1 MTATT
6 PTLGAIGRPGY
17 APGDIACPEQERRQ
31 QTWRI
36 TIATQHAETGQA
48 LASALRVGDDRHRV
62 ELLQT
67 PIPHADGFLSA
78 NADLLLLH
86 NELIEPPLEKPLAK
100 LLQQQPQT
108 RVLVFGIAMQDE
120 YLWRLLRAGVHGYL
134 NTPAAPADIQR
145 AVAQIMAGN
154 AWLEHRVVRTCVCAT
169 GPDAGQ
175 LEATLGRKID
185 SMCEQLTRREK
196 EILCQ
201 VIRGYAIKQIAAEVH
216 LSHQGVKMHLARLF
230 RKFGASNRNQL
241 ILAVLDRISP
251 VPDLSASL
259 CSRLRGN
266 LMETSD

>member
-6 PTLGAIGRPGY
+6 PTLGAIGRPRY
-17 APGDIACPEQERRQ
+17 VPGEITCPEPERRQ
-31 QTWRI
+31 QSWRI
-36 TIATQHAETGQA
+36 TIAAQHTETGRA
-48 LASALRVGDDRHRV
+48 LASALQAGDDRHTV
-62 ELLQT
+62 ELLQ
-67 PIPHADGFLSA
+67 PPLSDSDGFLLA
-78 NADLLLLH
+78 TTDLLLIH
-86 NELIEPPLEKPLAK
+86 NELIEQPLESPLAK

-108 RVLVFGIAMQDE
+108 RVLVFGSDMQDD
-120 YLWRLLRAGVHGYL
+120 YLRRLVRAGVHGYL

-154 AWLEHRVVRTCVCAT
+154 AWLEHRVVRTCVSAA
-169 GPDAGQ
+169 GPDAGE
-175 LEATLGRKID
+175 LEAKLGSNID

-251 VPDLSASL
+251 VQDLSASL
-259 CSRLRGN
+259 CSRLRSN
-266 LMETSD
+266 LMKITD